1 MSKSGWLALCLLG
14 ATLGCGGSG
23 GGGST
28 VPPPASTA
36 FPKLTIEWGTRSK
49 ATNVGSSALSVRA
62 TLRNAGENNED
73 FVWVINRDDQ
83 TAGFRRT
90 YTSAVAA
97 RTVPSSLKLEVF
109 TLRNAAGQSIGEGT
123 ASTKLDSNGEFK
135 DAENRPL
142 PAIAITGRVASVYIQ
157 PNQSLREVTSK
168 TVTVSALTA
177 TGEIVPVS
185 EGSIT
190 FNQSTGQDKYSITPL
205 GLGTGTNPGFATITA
220 SCDGFTSPPETLSIL
235 PWHAKYMRNI
245 SATSSYI
252 NASKDRKTVYYTR
265 QGSNVVSKLDADT
278 ALTSDIETLP
288 FSPGPISPS
297 GNFLIVGARNPYRV
311 SKFDLDTKTILYDF
325 APIPGADGV
334 HQIAISPVNNNL
346 VAVAPRRNGNP
357 SNFTLQLYRSGVFV
371 GSGIPGNWTDFK
383 FSDDGTHLFAFDG
396 ESFPYSI
403 VKFQVTSTGLLE
415 VRRARVSDFN
425 RKRPF
430 TLYNGEIR
438 FLTGEIYRQDTLA
451 YLHAVPVANSSQ
463 QTVLFDDEFS
473 RYLAFNLSSQLNLIR
488 QSDNV
493 TTSLVTTP
501 DGDYTNGI
509 ALGRGRYVITS
520 GGTLTFIW
528 KMPEFLPR

>member
-1 MSKSGWLALCLLG
+1 MSKLGWPLLCLIG
-14 ATLGCGGSG
+14 AAVGCGGSG

-97 RTVPSSLKLEVF
+97 RTIPSSLKLEVF
-109 TLRNAAGQSIGEGT
+109 TLRNAAGSSIGEGT
-123 ASTKLDSNGEFK
+123 ASTKLDSDGEFK

-142 PAIAITGRVASVYIQ
+142 PAIAITGKVASVYIQ

-168 TVTVSALTA
+168 TVTASALTA
-177 TGEIVPVS
+177 NGEIVPVS

-190 FNQSTGQDKYSITPL
+190 FSQSTGQDKYSITPL

-220 SCDGFTSPPETLSIL
+220 SCDGFTSPPETISIL
-235 PWHAKYMRNI
+235 PWDAKYMRSI
-245 SATSSYI
+245 GASSSYI
-252 NASKDRKTVYYTR
+252 TASKDRKTVYYTR
-265 QGSNVVSKLDADT
+265 QFSNVISKLDADT
-278 ALTSDIETLP
+278 AITSDIETLP
-288 FSPGPISPS
+288 FSPGPIASS
-297 GNFLIVGARNPYRV
+297 GNFLIVGARQPFRV
-311 SKFDLDTKTILYDF
+311 SKFDLATKTIQYDF
-325 APIPGADGV
+325 TPIAGADGV

-371 GSGIPGNWTDFK
+371 GSGVPGNWTDFK

-396 ESFPYSI
+396 ESFPISI
-403 VKFQVTSTGLLE
+403 VKFQVTATGLLE
-415 VRRARVSDFN
+415 VKRSRVSDFN

-430 TLYNGEIR
+430 TLHNGEIR

-451 YLHAVPVANSSQ
+451 YLRAVPVATSSQ

-473 RYLAFNLSSQLNLIR
+473 RYLSFNLSSQLDLMR

-493 TTSLVTTP
+493 NTSAITIP
-501 DGDYTNGI
+501 DNNYSHGI
-509 ALGRGRYVITS
+509 ALGRGRYVITN
-520 GGTLTFIW
+520 GGTLKFIW